1 MPAAKRIS
9 TTSALR
15 SNQKGLSANTASDE
29 RSRHDEAFIMRKT
42 WQKTE
47 RQCSRVISMH
57 RVGSILQ
64 FVGGAIGR
72 VAMSGIVIGLFFVI
86 AGVTPWQF
94 FVDFFQNPLA
104 WLASP
109 WISPSMT
116 IIGLVLIGA
125 SFWFNLWSRKQ
136 HIIDDL
142 AEDIAWAI
150 NNLLNRSPTLS
161 TPQAIAAWEADFRSW
176 CDRVSRKLENRAFF
190 TRADQLHFDVLGFI
204 QPIAVAGHAVGLAH
218 LESQLNE
225 KLKRLRDVINWTQQR
240 RR

>member
-1 MPAAKRIS
+1 MFSP
-9 TTSALR
+9 TSDRLEP
-15 SNQKGLSANTASDE
+15 LTASSLCGSPALPE
-29 RSRHDEAFIMRKT
+29 R
-42 WQKTE
+42 WVV
-47 RQCSRVISMH
+47 CRVRPRPKI
-57 RVGSILQ
+57 
-64 FVGGAIGR
+64 F
-72 VAMSGIVIGLFFVI
+72 
-86 AGVTPWQF
+86 
-94 FVDFFQNPLA
+94 
-104 WLASP
+104 
-109 WISPSMT
+109 
-116 IIGLVLIGA
+116 GA
-125 SFWFNLWSRKQ
+125 SLWFNLWSRKQ

-150 NNLLNRSPTLS
+150 NNLLNRSPTPS
-161 TPQAIAAWEADFRSW
+161 TPQTIAAWEADFRSW

>member
-1 MPAAKRIS
+1 
-9 TTSALR
+9 
-15 SNQKGLSANTASDE
+15 
-29 RSRHDEAFIMRKT
+29 
-42 WQKTE
+42 
-47 RQCSRVISMH
+47 MH

-64 FVGGAIGR
+64 FVGGAVGR
-72 VAMSGIVIGLFFVI
+72 VAMSGIVIGLFFVFV
-86 AGVTPWQF
+86 GVTPWQF
-94 FVDFFQNPLA
+94 FVDFFQHPLA
-104 WLASP
+104 WFASP

-125 SFWFNLWSRKQ
+125 SLWFNIWSRKQ

-150 NNLLNRSPTLS
+150 NNLLNRSPTPS
-161 TPQAIAAWEADFRSW
+161 TPQTITAWEADFRSW